1 MGAAKILDLRTGRET
16 ASLELKGRRL
26 DEGPGAVVFSPDG
39 TRIAALTYPRE
50 APAYDGVSTTVWN
63 SATGSEIACWEWPTD
78 VAPFCMAFSPDG
90 ERIAGA
96 CCDETVVRVWNTA
109 KEQEPMTI
117 RGHTE
122 PVRCVAFSPSGERI
136 ATGSEDKTVKL
147 WDAATGRHIA
157 TSRDH
162 RASVESLAF
171 SPGGRR
177 IATGDQDGSIRLWDV
192 TNLDQ

>member
-1 MGAAKILDLRTGRET
+1 
-16 ASLELKGRRL
+16 
-26 DEGPGAVVFSPDG
+26 
-39 TRIAALTYPRE
+39 
-50 APAYDGVSTTVWN
+50 
-63 SATGSEIACWEWPTD
+63 
-78 VAPFCMAFSPDG
+78 
-90 ERIAGA
+90 
-96 CCDETVVRVWNTA
+96 
-109 KEQEPMTI
+109 MTI

-171 SPGGRR
+171 SPGGSR